1 MRRTALHL
9 RRHRRHGH
17 TVVSA
22 AGTIDR
28 TTALQLRSMLLE
40 AIGRDGPYV
49 VLDLAG
55 VDHIDDIGLGALKR
69 TAARAEALGGHFRLA
84 APQPAIA
91 SRLHDV
97 GLDRTIGVYRT
108 PLAAA
113 DAPRRLGMATSP
125 SAYFSDG

>member
-9 RRHRRHGH
+9 RRDHRHGH

-22 AGTIDR
+22 VGTIDR
-28 TTALQLRSMLLE
+28 TTALQLRSVLLE

-55 VDHIDDIGLGALKR
+55 VDYIDEIGLDALQR
-69 TAARAEALGGHFRLA
+69 TAARAGLLGGHFRLA

-91 SRLHDV
+91 TRLHDA
-97 GLDRTIGVYRT
+97 GLDRLIGVYRT
-108 PLAAA
+108 PVAAA
-113 DAPRRLGMATSP
+113 DAPRRLGVVGAPGGHFT
-125 SAYFSDG
+125 DG